1 MAADFKSDLNLES
14 AILLVG
20 MPLVGSG
27 LGETDVCENS
37 VNELTGHFCGALWQV
52 IECGDDGEDDGS
64 GIGCELHVA

>member
-1 MAADFKSDLNLES
+1 
-14 AILLVG
+14 